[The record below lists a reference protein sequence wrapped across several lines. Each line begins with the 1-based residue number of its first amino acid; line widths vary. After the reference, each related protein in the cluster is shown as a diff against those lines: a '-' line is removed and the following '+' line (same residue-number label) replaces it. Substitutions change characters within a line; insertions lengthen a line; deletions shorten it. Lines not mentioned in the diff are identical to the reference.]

1 MRGDFIMARTKRI
14 KNRLGA
20 RVIKKNKNPFLNDEG
35 GLDLIEIFPTYKDRS
50 KDKKSKG

>member
-1 MRGDFIMARTKRI
+1 MTKKKEI
-14 KNRLGA
+14 KVKLGP

-50 KDKKSKG
+50 KDKKLKG